1 MNEQT
6 CKTIICPLT
15 SSGKIQGFANGELS
29 NVIICLAYVCRSP
42 LNLKFI
48 KLPVVV
54 RDNTTFLQTKMGL

>member
-6 CKTIICPLT
+6 SETVICPLT
-15 SSGKIQGFANGELS
+15 SSSKIQGFANSELS

-48 KLPVVV
+48 KLPAVVC
-54 RDNTTFLQTKMGL
+54 DTTTFLQTKMGL